1 MEHKPMTNDAADRA
15 YEAGKQNEAE
25 YHGCAQC
32 VLAAL
37 QDTFDERD
45 DAIFRAATGLSGG
58 GGLSGDG
65 SCGAYTGAT
74 MFLGQLQGRDRDDFS
89 DAAGV
94 RYETSRMVGDLRAR
108 FVERYGSVV
117 CGDIQASVIGRSFDL
132 NDADDVVCFKD
143 AGAHSVHCP
152 EVVGQAARWAAEI
165 VTENNLPRKDVP

>member
-1 MEHKPMTNDAADRA
+1 MSHDAMDRA
-15 YEAGKQNEAE
+15 YEAGKRNEAE

-45 DAIFRAATGLSGG
+45 DAVFRAATGLSGG

-74 MFLGQLQGRDRDDFS
+74 LFLGQLQGRERDDFT
-89 DAAGV
+89 DEAGV
-94 RYETSRMVGDLRAR
+94 RYETSRMVGDLRSR

-117 CGDIQASVIGRSFDL
+117 CGDIQTSVIGRSFDL
-132 NDADDVVCFKD
+132 TDVDDVACFKE
-143 AGAHSVHCP
+143 AGAHLVHCP
-152 EVVGQAARWAAEI
+152 EVVGMAARWTAEI
-165 VTENNLPRKDVP
+165 AIENDLASCEDK